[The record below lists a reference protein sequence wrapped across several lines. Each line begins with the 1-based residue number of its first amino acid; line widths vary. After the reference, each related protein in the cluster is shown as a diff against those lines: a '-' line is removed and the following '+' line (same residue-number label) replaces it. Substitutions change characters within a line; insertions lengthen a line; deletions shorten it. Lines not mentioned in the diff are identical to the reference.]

1 MNGCDGKCVLAKGE
15 KRVDVLF
22 PKSLYTLYIIY
33 ACAREEAPGKDEGQW
48 KARCRAL
55 GWLWQRAW
63 MGVAR
68 GCGSVPWADRANGQ
82 MVLLHQ
88 FHP

>member
-1 MNGCDGKCVLAKGE
+1 MLIE
-15 KRVDVLF
+15 REI
-22 PKSLYTLYIIY
+22 PLYTLYIY
-33 ACAREEAPGKDEGQW
+33 TRARVRSFLGRMKGNGKPAAGRLDGSG
-48 KARCRAL
+48 RAL
-55 GWLWQRAW
+55 GWLWQRAR

-68 GCGSVPWADRANGQ
+68 GCGSVPGADRANVQ

>member
-1 MNGCDGKCVLAKGE
+1 MNGCDGKSVLAKGE
-15 KRVDVLF
+15 KKADVLF

-55 GWLWQRAW
+55 G
-63 MGVAR
+63 
-68 GCGSVPWADRANGQ
+68 
-82 MVLLHQ
+82 
-88 FHP
+88 